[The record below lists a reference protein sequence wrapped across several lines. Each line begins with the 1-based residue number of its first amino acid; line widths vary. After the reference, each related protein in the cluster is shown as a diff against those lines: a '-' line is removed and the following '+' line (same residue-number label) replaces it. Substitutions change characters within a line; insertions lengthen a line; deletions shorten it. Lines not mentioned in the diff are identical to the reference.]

1 MAGYHNICID
11 DLNLNILYL
20 KKKKFDFYHI
30 QYVQMIFYK
39 KKKKNDKAH
48 SGSDISKTQESTKK
62 QWIQRYSKFV

>member
-1 MAGYHNICID
+1 MF
-11 DLNLNILYL
+11 

-30 QYVQMIFYK
+30 QYVQMIFY
-39 KKKKNDKAH
+39 KKKNDKAH